1 MKLMHISD
9 LHLGKTVNGFRMTDD
24 QRYIL
29 GQLINITRTEAPDAV
44 LIAGDVYDKPQPPTD
59 AVELFDT
66 FLHELSQLADHIF
79 VISGN
84 HDSAERIAFGAR
96 LMNPSGGFE
105 KSSIWVSL
113 KY

>member
-44 LIAGDVYDKPQPPTD
+44 
-59 AVELFDT
+59 
-66 FLHELSQLADHIF
+66 S
-79 VISGN
+79 
-84 HDSAERIAFGAR
+84 
-96 LMNPSGGFE
+96 
-105 KSSIWVSL
+105 
-113 KY
+113 